1 LSEEEPRK
9 LRVLDPDSGRVLI
22 MTVKNG
28 RILRI
33 EYAECDFR

>member
-1 LSEEEPRK
+1 MSEEKPQI

-28 RILRI
+28 QILRI
-33 EYAECDFR
+33 EYGE

>member
-1 LSEEEPRK
+1 MSEEEPK
-9 LRVLDPDSGRVLI
+9 TLRVLDPDSGRVLI

-33 EYAECDFR
+33 EYTE

>member
-1 LSEEEPRK
+1 MSEEEPKK

-28 RILRI
+28 QILKI
-33 EYAECDFR
+33 EYVE